1 MDQLGEDRQAHRITL
16 AAEAALMRR
25 RQNGITF
32 IGWLFLLVPVAI
44 VVYGV
49 IRLMPL
55 YLNYMKVAKA
65 VNQTATEY
73 QGEQVSQQAVRSA
86 LQRRWDIEG
95 ITFPVV
101 ADIAMTRD
109 GQTWVL
115 EANYEDQVKLFGGI
129 SLLVHFD
136 KRATLE

>member
-1 MDQLGEDRQAHRITL
+1 
-16 AAEAALMRR
+16 MRR

-44 VVYGV
+44 VVYSV
-49 IRLMPL
+49 IRLTPL

-65 VNQTATEY
+65 VNQTASEY
-73 QGEQVSQQAVRSA
+73 QGEQISQQAVRSA

-95 ITFPVV
+95 INFPLV
-101 ADIAMTRD
+101 ADITVTRD
-109 GQTWVL
+109 GQQWVL
-115 EANYEDQVKLFGGI
+115 EANYEDQVKLFASI

-136 KRATLE
+136 KRATVE